1 MSDVWTMGTIARLER
16 ELMER
21 DREHL
26 AKSGWYDVERSGRK
40 SGQGLVARM
49 SNVLARRS
57 TQPAA
62 KAASEPVPRMPNLT
76 HLIPAEERQRAMR
89 IAEGQPV
96 CYAVAGQDDDN
107 WAA

>member
-1 MSDVWTMGTIARLER
+1 MADLWTMETITRLER
-16 ELMER
+16 SLIEH
-21 DREHL
+21 DREVR
-26 AKSGWYDVERSGRK
+26 AKSGWYDVERRERK

-57 TQPAA
+57 TQS
-62 KAASEPVPRMPNLT
+62 KARVASEPAPRLPNVT
-76 HLIPAEERQRAMR
+76 HLLLAEERQRAMR

-96 CYAVAGQDDDN
+96 CYALAGQDDDN